1 MWNIFDID
9 HIFIVLKGYKLSY
22 AEFLGTLFGLLSVW
36 FAAKQHMLTW
46 YTGIINILFFVA
58 LFYQV
63 QLYSDMFLQFYYLGM
78 TIYGWYTW
86 RNEMREDQPI
96 HVLSHK
102 QRIMSSVSIIT
113 LSAAMGLL
121 MKNIHWMLP
130 SLFTEPAAYPWLDSA
145 IAVMSIFAMTM
156 MAKRQLESWILWILV
171 NILCIYVYTMKH
183 ILFTAWEYAIF
194 LCLAFVGLRN
204 WYRLSL
210 EKEK

>member
-46 YTGIINILFFVA
+46 YTGIVNILFFVA

-102 QRIMSSVSIIT
+102 QRIMSSVSIII
-113 LSAAMGLL
+113 LSVAMGLL
-121 MKNIHWMLP
+121 MKNIHLLLP

-145 IAVMSIFAMTM
+145 IAVMCFFAMTM
-156 MAKRQLESWILWILV
+156 MA
-171 NILCIYVYTMKH
+171 
-183 ILFTAWEYAIF
+183 
-194 LCLAFVGLRN
+194 
-204 WYRLSL
+204 
-210 EKEK
+210 